1 MGRYLARRF
10 LLSGVAWFLL
20 VTCGFFL
27 VRLLP
32 GNPFHQDETLDPIL
46 QQVLVEQTKL
56 DSALITQYLDYML
69 NLFKGNL
76 GFSISGSQKSV
87 IELVVEAFRFT
98 LILSGLTLLVTVLSS
113 LVLASVVTVN
123 LKAGVLF
130 GHISKI
136 VFCLPVLVSAPLLI
150 GVFSLALGW
159 LPISAATSWAGWILP
174 VVAISLKPSF
184 KLAVVLQTEIER
196 SLQQNYSRTH
206 KAVGFSW
213 YRITSFWSLREGLV
227 AYFSYLGVVIM
238 DLLAGSLLTEVIFG
252 IPGMGFRLS
261 ESIGQRDYLTITGL
275 IVWIGTL
282 VIIVQLFID
291 LLIGVADPRVRLTG
305 EKL

>member
-10 LLSGVAWFLL
+10 FLSGLAWFLL

-32 GNPFHQDETLDPIL
+32 GNPFLQDETLDPVL
-46 QQVLVEQTKL
+46 QQALVQQADL
-56 DSALITQYLDYML
+56 HGALVTQYLDYML

-76 GFSISGSQKSV
+76 GFSIAGSQKSV
-87 IELVVEAFRFT
+87 VELVVQAFRFT
-98 LILSGLTLLVTVLSS
+98 LILSVLALTVTIVSS
-113 LVLASVVTVN
+113 LLLASSVTIN
-123 LKAGVLF
+123 LKAGQIF
-130 GHISKI
+130 GYVSKI

-150 GVFSLALGW
+150 GVFSLGLGW
-159 LPISAATSWAGWILP
+159 LPISAATSWMGWILP
-174 VVAISLKPSF
+174 VIAISLKPSF

-196 SLQQNYSRTH
+196 SLKQNYSRTH
-206 KAVGFSW
+206 RAVGFSW

-227 AYFSYLGVVIM
+227 AYFSYLGVVVM

-252 IPGMGFRLS
+252 IPGMGFRLG

-275 IVWIGTL
+275 IVWIGTV
-282 VIIVQLFID
+282 VIVVQLFID
-291 LLIGVADPRVRLTG
+291 FLIGLADPRVRLSGDKT
-305 EKL
+305 